1 MAYNREQLMTALRNA
16 DAAGDTESA
25 TRIAQMIRS
34 QTQQPQQERSL
45 AQDALLGLSE
55 AGGAMAQAVVSTANI
70 VPMVE
75 DAFNSADTWL
85 AGKLGWGD
93 GTYMPAPRFSLPEG
107 VAPQTQAGQVAA
119 EVLPFFASAPASAV
133 SKAGKV
139 VERVAPAAENLLQRG
154 VDKAGQLMSESALGS
169 AAHNSGNQ
177 NLEQATNDTLQD
189 VAINAGIGG
198 AAHGVGKGINA
209 VRGWVSPRTPTA
221 AITDSANEVSS
232 LARRQTGRDRL
243 AQQAAQVSEETARA
257 AETAGVDIHRLTPG
271 MTSESRGIA
280 QAEGALA
287 STPGI
292 TQDAHRVAF
301 NEITEKFTRNLDAL
315 GAEAGTASEKSAAI
329 KGRVLNNLDEMKKAE
344 WAAWDN
350 VRDMMPQQKM
360 RLKNANGV
368 IAGEKSAG
376 VPLTSEMKQLDA
388 ANKQSGVTFEGMKAW
403 RAKFADAE
411 QKYIRNGEANAARR
425 AGEVRRAIT
434 DDMRVMAEQGGFLDD
449 WTRAN
454 ALSKARLTALD
465 HAESVFGRSL
475 ANDVL
480 ITKGVKA
487 LQTASEKGLNGESGF
502 HTLISA
508 LPETERVPAIASML
522 QDALSHG
529 VRGGKAEGTGIAHI
543 ASILTEQNVGAIGK
557 YSKELGRIAEAYG
570 QLARAA
576 VKPQQYIERTGRTT
590 EVLKTLDAGL
600 PKIAQSVLSAVGN
613 SATGAVLGAAGGG
626 VIGGTFGAATAAVT
640 GAVLHGAVEKMAR
653 TRSGRYA
660 IEKAIQEATRAVKAG
675 ATPQAIAAAEKR
687 FLANK
692 IVVKAIREAVGHKEF
707 PRLARMGM
715 VATLSGLRQNEDDEF

>member
-55 AGGAMAQAVVSTANI
+55 AGGAMAQAVVNTANV
-70 VPMVE
+70 VPMVA
-75 DAFNSADTWL
+75 DAFTSAAAYARGED
-85 AGKLGWGD
+85 
-93 GTYMPAPRFSLPEG
+93 TYMPAPRLSLPEG
-107 VAPQTQAGQVAA
+107 LAPKTQAGQVSA
-119 EVLPFFASAPASAV
+119 EVLPYLTSSPARVATT
-133 SKAGKV
+133 AGKLA
-139 VERVAPAAENLLQRG
+139 ERFVPAASHWFQRG
-154 VDKAGQLMSESALGS
+154 VDKAGQLMSESVLGS
-169 AAHNSGNQ
+169 ATHNSGNQ
-177 NLEQATNDTLQD
+177 NLELATNDTLQD

-221 AITDSANEVSS
+221 AITDSANEVSTLARSPAGRES
-232 LARRQTGRDRL
+232 LAR
-243 AQQAAQVSEETARA
+243 QAAQVSEETARA

-292 TQDAHRVAF
+292 TQDAHRAAF
-301 NEITEKFTRNLDAL
+301 NEIAEKFTRNLDAL

-350 VRDMMPQQKM
+350 VRDIMPQQKM

-487 LQTASEKGLNGESGF
+487 LQTASEKGLNGDGGF

-508 LPETERVPAIASML
+508 LPETERVPAIASIL

-543 ASILTEQNVGAIGK
+543 ASILTEQNVGAIGH

-570 QLARAA
+570 KLARAA

-590 EVLKTLDAGL
+590 EVLKTLDTGL
-600 PKIAQSVLSAVGN
+600 PKIAQSVFSAVGN
-613 SATGAVLGAAGGG
+613 SATGAVLGALGGG
-626 VIGGTFGAATAAVT
+626 FFGATAGAVT
-640 GAVLHGAVEKMAR
+640 STLLRGAVEKLAR

-675 ATPQAIAAAEKR
+675 ATPQTIAAAEKR

-707 PRLARMGM
+707 PRLARAGM

>member
-1 MAYNREQLMTALRNA
+1 MAYDREQLMTALRNA

-45 AQDALLGLSE
+45 SQDALLGLSE
-55 AGGAMAQAVVSTANI
+55 AGGAIAQAAVNTANI
-70 VPMVE
+70 VPMVA
-75 DAFNSADTWL
+75 DAFTSAGAWARGED
-85 AGKLGWGD
+85 
-93 GTYMPAPRFSLPEG
+93 TYMPAPRLSLPEG
-107 VAPQTQAGQVAA
+107 LAPKTQAGQVAA
-119 EVLPFFASAPASAV
+119 EVLPYLTSSPARVATT
-133 SKAGKV
+133 AGKLG
-139 VERVAPAAENLLQRG
+139 ERFVPAASHWFQRG
-154 VDKAGQLMSESALGS
+154 VDKAGQLMSESVLGS

-198 AAHGVGKGINA
+198 AVHGVGKGINA
-209 VRGWVSPRTPTA
+209 VIGGASARTPIA
-221 AITDSANEVSS
+221 AITDSANEVSTLARSRPGRES
-232 LARRQTGRDRL
+232 LAR
-243 AQQAAQVSEETARA
+243 QAAQVSEETARA

-292 TQDAHRVAF
+292 TQDAHRAAF
-301 NEITEKFTRNLDAL
+301 NEIAEKFTRNLDAL
-315 GAEAGTASEKSAAI
+315 GAEVGTASEKSAAI

-350 VRDMMPQQKM
+350 VRDRMPQQKM

-376 VPLTSEMKQLDA
+376 VPLTPEMKQLDA

-425 AGEVRRAIT
+425 AGEIRRAIT

-487 LQTASEKGLNGESGF
+487 LQTASEKGLNGEGGF

-508 LPETERVPAIASML
+508 LPETERVPAIASIL

-543 ASILTEQNVGAIGK
+543 ASILTEQNVGAIGH

-570 QLARAA
+570 KLARAA

-590 EVLKTLDAGL
+590 EVLKTLDTGL
-600 PKIAQSVLSAVGN
+600 PKIAQSVFSAVGN
-613 SATGAVLGAAGGG
+613 SATGAVLGALGGG
-626 VIGGTFGAATAAVT
+626 FFGATAGAVT
-640 GAVLHGAVEKMAR
+640 STLLRGAVEKLAR

-675 ATPQAIAAAEKR
+675 ATPQTIAAAEKR

-707 PRLARMGM
+707 PRLARAGM

>member
-1 MAYNREQLMTALRNA
+1 MAYDREQLMTALRNA

-25 TRIAQMIRS
+25 TRIAKMIRS

-45 AQDALLGLSE
+45 AHDALLGLSE
-55 AGGAMAQAVVSTANI
+55 TGGAMAQAVVDTANI
-70 VPMVE
+70 VPMVA
-75 DAFNSADTWL
+75 DAFTSAAAWARGED
-85 AGKLGWGD
+85 
-93 GTYMPAPRFSLPEG
+93 TYMPAPRFSLPEG
-107 VAPQTQAGQVAA
+107 VAPKTQAGQVAA
-119 EVLPFFASAPASAV
+119 EVLPYLTSSPARVATT
-133 SKAGKV
+133 AGKLA
-139 VERVAPAAENLLQRG
+139 ERFVPAASHWFQRG
-154 VDKAGQLMSESALGS
+154 VDKAGQLMSESVLGS

-198 AAHGVGKGINA
+198 AVHGVGKGINA
-209 VRGWVSPRTPTA
+209 VIGGASARTPTA

-232 LARRQTGRDRL
+232 LARRQTGRESL
-243 AQQAAQVSEETARA
+243 ARQAAQVSEETARA

-292 TQDAHRVAF
+292 TQDAHRAAF
-301 NEITEKFTRNLDAL
+301 NEIAEKFTRNLDAL

-350 VRDMMPQQKM
+350 VRDIMPQQKM

-487 LQTASEKGLNGESGF
+487 LQTASSKGLDGEGGF

-543 ASILTEQNVGAIGK
+543 ASILTEQNVGAIGH

-570 QLARAA
+570 KLARAA

-590 EVLKTLDAGL
+590 EVLKTLDTGL
-600 PKIAQSVLSAVGN
+600 PKIAQSVFSAVGN
-613 SATGAVLGAAGGG
+613 SATGAVLGALGGG
-626 VIGGTFGAATAAVT
+626 FFGATAGAVT
-640 GAVLHGAVEKMAR
+640 STLLRGAVEKMAR

-675 ATPQAIAAAEKR
+675 ATPQTIAAAEKR

-715 VATLSGLRQNEDDEF
+715 VATLSGLRQNEDDDF

>member
-45 AQDALLGLSE
+45 AQDALQGLSE
-55 AGGAMAQAVVSTANI
+55 AGSAMAQAVVNTANI
-70 VPMVE
+70 VPMVA
-75 DAFNSADTWL
+75 DAFNSAGTWG

-93 GTYMPAPRFSLPEG
+93 GTYMPTPRFSLPEG
-107 VAPQTQAGQVAA
+107 VAPKTQAGQVAA
-119 EVLPFFASAPASAV
+119 EVLPYLTSSPARVATT
-133 SKAGKV
+133 AGKLA
-139 VERVAPAAENLLQRG
+139 ERFVPAASHWFQRG
-154 VDKAGQLMSESALGS
+154 VDKAGQLMSESVLGS
-169 AAHNSGNQ
+169 AAHNSSNQ

-198 AAHGVGKGINA
+198 AVHGVGKVIN
-209 VRGWVSPRTPTA
+209 PKRTPIA
-221 AITDSANEVSS
+221 AITDSANEVSTLARSPAGRES
-232 LARRQTGRDRL
+232 LAR
-243 AQQAAQVSEETARA
+243 QAARVSEETARA

-292 TQDAHRVAF
+292 TQDAHRAAF
-301 NEITEKFTRNLDAL
+301 NEIAEKFTRNLDAL

-329 KGRVLNNLDEMKKAE
+329 KERVLNNLDEMKKAE

-350 VRDMMPQQKM
+350 VRDRMPQQKM

-454 ALSKARLTALD
+454 ALSKARLTDLD

-480 ITKGVKA
+480 ITKGGKA
-487 LQTASEKGLNGESGF
+487 LQTASEKGLNGEGGF

-508 LPETERVPAIASML
+508 LPETERVPAIASLL

-543 ASILTEQNVGAIGK
+543 ASILTEQNVGAISQ
-557 YSKELGRIAEAYG
+557 YSKELGRIADAYG
-570 QLARAA
+570 KLARAA

-590 EVLKTLDAGL
+590 EVLKTLNAGL
-600 PKIAQSVLSAVGN
+600 PQMAQSVLGAVGN

-692 IVVKAIREAVGHKEF
+692 IVVKVIREAVGHKEF
-707 PRLARMGM
+707 PRLARAGM

>member
-1 MAYNREQLMTALRNA
+1 MAYDREQLMTALRNA

-55 AGGAMAQAVVSTANI
+55 AGGAMAQAVVNTANV
-70 VPMVE
+70 VPMVA
-75 DAFNSADTWL
+75 DAFTSAAAYARGED
-85 AGKLGWGD
+85 
-93 GTYMPAPRFSLPEG
+93 TYMPAPRLSLPEG
-107 VAPQTQAGQVAA
+107 LAPKTQAGQVSA
-119 EVLPFFASAPASAV
+119 EVLPYLTSSPARVATT
-133 SKAGKV
+133 AGKLA
-139 VERVAPAAENLLQRG
+139 ERFVPAASHWFQRG
-154 VDKAGQLMSESALGS
+154 VDKAGQLMSESVFGS

-189 VAINAGIGG
+189 VAINAAIGG
-198 AAHGVGKGINA
+198 AVHGVRKVIN
-209 VRGWVSPRTPTA
+209 PKRTPIA
-221 AITDSANEVSS
+221 AITDSANEVSTLARSPAGRES
-232 LARRQTGRDRL
+232 LAR
-243 AQQAAQVSEETARA
+243 QAAQVSEETARA

-271 MTSESRGIA
+271 MTSEGRGIA

-287 STPGI
+287 SIPGI
-292 TQDAHRVAF
+292 TQDAHRAAF
-301 NEITEKFTRNLDAL
+301 NEIAEKFTRNLDAL

-350 VRDMMPQQKM
+350 VRDIMPQQKM

-487 LQTASEKGLNGESGF
+487 LQTASEKGLNGDGGF

-508 LPETERVPAIASML
+508 LPETERVPAIASIL

-543 ASILTEQNVGAIGK
+543 ASILTEQNVGAIGH

-570 QLARAA
+570 KLARAA

-590 EVLKTLDAGL
+590 EVLKTLDTGL
-600 PKIAQSVLSAVGN
+600 PKIAQSVFSAVGN
-613 SATGAVLGAAGGG
+613 SATGAVLGALGGG
-626 VIGGTFGAATAAVT
+626 FFGATAGAVT
-640 GAVLHGAVEKMAR
+640 STLLRGAVEKLAR

-675 ATPQAIAAAEKR
+675 ATPQTIAAAEKR

-707 PRLARMGM
+707 PRLARAGM